1 MQETSEMELIS
12 MELGEAFA
20 IEVFVM
26 LAIGKV
32 IDTTAKRDTFVNQ
45 EWNAIERNKP
55 GKVGS
60 PKKPLEML
68 QNLGGVFQVG
78 LWVIIVNL
86 ITNSS

>member
-1 MQETSEMELIS
+1 VQETSEMELIS

-45 EWNAIERNKP
+45 E
-55 GKVGS
+55 
-60 PKKPLEML
+60 
-68 QNLGGVFQVG
+68 
-78 LWVIIVNL
+78 
-86 ITNSS
+86 

>member
-1 MQETSEMELIS
+1 MELIS

-45 EWNAIERNKP
+45 E
-55 GKVGS
+55 
-60 PKKPLEML
+60 
-68 QNLGGVFQVG
+68 
-78 LWVIIVNL
+78 
-86 ITNSS
+86 